1 MYRLHEF
8 RDKVLQK
15 KLFSPS
21 FCNILKVNDCLNDV
35 LRCPTD
41 TSKLQ
46 YAQMI
51 NGIAMV
57 TDFIVFRRPTS
68 RVFNENRA
76 IPLARKITI
85 VIKQDFNHVPLIY

>member
-1 MYRLHEF
+1 MF
-8 RDKVLQK
+8 
-15 KLFSPS
+15 
-21 FCNILKVNDCLNDV
+21 
-35 LRCPTD
+35 D

-68 RVFNENRA
+68 CVFNENRA

-85 VIKQDFNHVPLIY
+85 VIKQDFNHVPLIYYVVGTRRINVNMPVVE